1 MVTAAF
7 VLALVLL
14 TMLFGRHLERQRN
27 PNVRPVSVGGVDG
40 TIEVRLAANRAGH
53 YLAGGSLNGL
63 EVVYL
68 LDTGATTIAVP
79 GRVADRAG
87 LSRGQALTVSTAAG
101 PSRAYYTR
109 IDSAEL
115 GGIRLENLVAVIIPS
130 MDGDEVLLGMN
141 FLGALDFSQ
150 RGDTLILRQ
159 AAGGA
164 GRVQ

>member
-7 VLALVLL
+7 VLALALL
-14 TMLFGRHLERQRN
+14 TLLFARQLERQRN
-27 PNVRPVSVGGVDG
+27 PNVRPAGVTGADG
-40 TIEVRLAANRAGH
+40 VVEVRLAANRDGH
-53 YLAGGSLNGL
+53 YLATGSLNGV

-79 GRVADRAG
+79 GIVADRAG
-87 LSRGQALTVSTAAG
+87 LRRGQALTVSTAAG

-109 IDSAEL
+109 IDTAEL
-115 GGIRLENLVAVIIPS
+115 GGIRLDRLVAVIIPS
-130 MDGDEVLLGMN
+130 MDGEQVLLGMN

-159 AAGGA
+159 AAGAA
-164 GRVQ
+164 GGVQ